1 MDYDKTDISRTYNRG
16 RDLAPEVQKQW
27 MDVVA
32 GHVDEESVRCIL
44 DLGCGTGRF
53 SPSLA
58 DRLSASVIGID
69 PSRKMLAE
77 ARADRS
83 RAGIIYVCAF
93 GEEIPLRPKSADLI
107 FISMAFHHFTQPQR
121 VAQECAR
128 VLREGGRLFLRT
140 GCSDSVSMYPYVP
153 YFPSSRTLIEERLPS
168 LQSQENVFNSAALKT
183 VMRGIVTQQIATNY
197 SEYADKLSMKA
208 DSILISL
215 DDSEFE
221 AGIRAVRSETGTGPI
236 TEPINFIVF
245 EKQESPAE

>member
-1 MDYDKTDISRTYNRG
+1 
-16 RDLAPEVQKQW
+16 V
-27 MDVVA
+27 
-32 GHVDEESVRCIL
+32 

-77 ARADRS
+77 VRADRS
-83 RAGIIYVCAF
+83 RAGIIYVCAC
-93 GEEIPLRPKSADLI
+93 GEAIPLRPNFADLI

-140 GCSDSVSMYPYVP
+140 GCSESVSMYPYVP
-153 YFPSSRTLIEERLPS
+153 YFPSSRALIEERLPS

-183 VMRGIVTQQIATNY
+183 VMSGVVTQRIATN

-221 AGIRAVRSETGTGPI
+221 AGIRAVRTETAIGPI
-236 TEPINFIVF
+236 TEPINFILF
-245 EKQESPAE
+245 EK